1 MHYAHDEIAFAHKY
15 LLLYICILP
24 GLSGAYYNEWFLRG
38 KPELLGSVKRDRLKG
53 TGSKAAYDPDH
64 EPDFYHMPWLPEL
77 LNCSETSVSSITK
90 GSSLSNPERATR
102 KPASVVSSFERGMSN
117 MSIPSKVAIPSDLG
131 LNVLADGNPS
141 IVTPVAGK
149 NIFDEDGNML
159 IPPLPASSLQGKVV
173 DTSSVM
179 PSTIKSFPPLDLEEI
194 VAPEPVAGIDPVP
207 LTTEAESYSTN
218 SFFASSTEEVAS
230 RASIPS
236 SLHVFAQDSL
246 STKPSSSLFRS
257 SSFSS
262 LLDSSG
268 HKRPREVSTST
279 KAHTCSNQASVLD
292 PNNEPSNDLHV
303 QSCDDCSSICSEES
317 MQKFLESILDNDF
330 INLNEHP
337 ETPPKS
343 FSSKKKQDAS
353 LKTAVRC
360 EKPDLYAEV

>member
-1 MHYAHDEIAFAHKY
+1 
-15 LLLYICILP
+15 
-24 GLSGAYYNEWFLRG
+24 
-38 KPELLGSVKRDRLKG
+38 VKRDRLKG
-53 TGSKAAYDPDH
+53 TGSKSAYDPDH
-64 EPDFYHMPWLPEL
+64 EPDFYHMTWLPNL
-77 LNCSETSVSSITK
+77 LNFSETSVSSITM

-102 KPASVVSSFERGMSN
+102 KPATVASFFEKGMST
-117 MSIPSKVAIPSDLG
+117 MSVPSKVAIPSDLG

-159 IPPLPASSLQGKVV
+159 IPPLLLRGKVV

-179 PSTIKSFPPLDLEEI
+179 PSTIKSFPPLDLEE
-194 VAPEPVAGIDPVP
+194 VMAPEPVAGIDPVP
-207 LTTEAESYSTN
+207 LTAEAESYSTN
-218 SFFASSTEEVAS
+218 SYFASSTEEVAS

-236 SLHVFAQDSL
+236 SLHMFAQDSL

-268 HKRPREVSTST
+268 HKRPREVSSSME
-279 KAHTCSNQASVLD
+279 AHSNQASVFD
-292 PNNEPSNDLHV
+292 PNSKPSNDLHV

-317 MQKFLESILDNDF
+317 MQKFLQSIFDNDF

-353 LKTAVRC
+353 MKIAVRC
-360 EKPDLYAEV
+360 DKPDLYAEV